1 MKNIVTGS
9 SGLLDP
15 ASKRQW
21 GEVPGD
27 RREGT
32 ISQETAIR
40 KRKMGSILINKND
53 LIETSSR

>member
-9 SGLLDP
+9 SGLLDS

-27 RREGT
+27 RREGPYR
-32 ISQETAIR
+32 R
-40 KRKMGSILINKND
+40 KLLYGRERWDQYL
-53 LIETSSR
+53 